1 MALNLS
7 RNTKV
12 FVSSVNGVPDSGGQ
26 YLTGYISDGGTGY
39 AVGDRV
45 EFNGNVTGI
54 VAEISGGG
62 GTGPVTKLHM
72 NGNGVGN
79 GLSAGTDLTEATA
92 FTLAGVASSGANLDV
107 EVVSAGSTTAV
118 TTEGS
123 RIATGRFVGNGDGAN
138 TFRIGVL
145 DGYSFSQG
153 SESTDVTINEAGAT
167 PSRGS
172 KRFNDSLPP
181 AEWSFGTY
189 VRPFIHGANS
199 WRAANTYD
207 MCENILWNALAGTA
221 ISGTGATAAAVTC
234 QVNADSTAITTGG
247 NVTFA
252 NSNAHEL
259 LKLNL
264 YFVLENTTYRL
275 NDAQIGTAEIDFSID
290 GIAQITWS
298 GSATTIDQV
307 TTATEDPYRY
317 ITVGIT
323 SAGTTTSIATADV
336 DTTLVEGYTYADSTG
351 PSDADYLRN
360 KLSALYLDVNAQGG
374 GASASGLDAKKY
386 DINITGGS
394 VSIENNVTYVT
405 PETIGVVDKPI
416 GSFTGARTIS
426 GSLTMYLDTK
436 ANGSNQLLS
445 DLAGATDLVSNSFD
459 MSLLMGQNYRT
470 TSLPGADRADNA
482 HAANDFVGPGVE
494 FFMPKC
500 HLSVPAIEVGDL
512 ISVSVEF
519 SAQGDTLLTTDEMSV
534 KYMGTTVHSDGA
546 ASATNPGYDHN
557 STANINYV
565 QTA

>member
-12 FVSSVNGVPDSGGQ
+12 FVSSVNGVPAAGGQ
-26 YLTGYISDGGTGY
+26 LLTGYISAGGSNY
-39 AVGDRV
+39 VAGDRV
-45 EFNGNVTGI
+45 EFSGATNGTAVNCTGI
-54 VAEISGGG
+54 VETVSSGA
-62 GTGPVTKLHM
+62 VTKL
-72 NGNGVGN
+72 NIPSNGIGNGIDA
-79 GLSAGTDLTEATA
+79 SEALTEATA
-92 FTLAGVASSGANLDV
+92 YTTLGVASSGAGCIV
-107 EVVSAGSTTAV
+107 EAV
-118 TTEGS
+118 TVGTETSPTTTEGS
-123 RIATGRFVGNGDGAN
+123 RTATGRFVGNGTGAN

-153 SESTDVTINEAGAT
+153 SESTDVTITEAGSA

-189 VRPFIHGANS
+189 VRPFIHGADS
-199 WRAANTYD
+199 WRAVNTYD

-221 ISGTGATAAAVTC
+221 ITGVSGAAVSCEANATA
-234 QVNADSTAITTGG
+234 SSITTGG
-247 NVTFA
+247 NVVFT

-307 TTATEDPYRY
+307 TTASEDPSKY
-317 ITVGIT
+317 ISVVTGSDASAQT
-323 SAGTTTSIATADV
+323 SGNT
-336 DTTLVEGYTYADSTG
+336 DTYTETYNYADSTG

-360 KLSALYLDVNAQGG
+360 KLSALYLDVNSQGG
-374 GASASGLDAKKY
+374 GASSQGLDAKTY

-394 VSIENNVTYVT
+394 ITVENNVTYVT

-426 GSLTMYLDTK
+426 GSLTMYLDNKTD
-436 ANGSNQLLS
+436 GSNQLLS
-445 DLAGATDLVSNSFD
+445 DLAGATDMVSNSFD
-459 MSLLMGQNYRT
+459 MSLLMG
-470 TSLPGADRADNA
+470 TSYESGRPGDNRG
-482 HAANDFVGPGVE
+482 ANGHLTGDFTGPGVE

-500 HLSVPAIEVGDL
+500 HLSVPAIEVADL

-519 SAQGDTLLTTDEMSV
+519 SAQGDTMLTTDEMSV
-534 KYMGTTVHSDGA
+534 KYLGTTVHSD
-546 ASATNPGYDHN
+546 STTGYDHTN
-557 STANINYV
+557 AANISV
-565 QTA
+565 AVGGLAS

>member
-12 FVSSVNGVPDSGGQ
+12 FVSSVNGVPAAGGH
-26 YLTGYISDGGTGY
+26 YLTGYISDGGTAY

-54 VAEISGGG
+54 VAEISGGSA
-62 GTGPVTKLHM
+62 TGPVTKIHI

-92 FTLAGVASSGANLDV
+92 YTLAGVASGGADLDV
-107 EVVSAGSTTAV
+107 EVVSAGDTTGV
-118 TTEGS
+118 TTTEGS
-123 RIATGRFVGNGDGAN
+123 RTATGRFVGNGDGAN

-153 SESTDVTINEAGAT
+153 SESTDVTITEAGAT

-189 VRPFIHGANS
+189 VRPFIHGASS

-221 ISGTGATAAAVTC
+221 ISTAVATTNAVTC
-234 QVNADSTAITTGG
+234 EVNADSTAITTGG

-323 SAGTTTSIATADV
+323 SAGTTTSVATADV
-336 DTTLVEGYTYADSTG
+336 DDTLVEGYTFADSTG

-360 KLSALYLDVNAQGG
+360 KLSALYLDVNVQGG
-374 GASASGLDAKKY
+374 GAASQGLDAKKY
-386 DINITGGS
+386 DINITGGNI
-394 VSIENNVTYVT
+394 SIENNVTYVT
-405 PETIGVVDKPI
+405 PETIGIVDKPI

-436 ANGSNQLLS
+436 VNGSNQLLS
-445 DLAGATDLVSNSFD
+445 DLAGASDLVSNSFD

-500 HLSVPAIEVGDL
+500 HLSVPAIEVSDL

-519 SAQGDTLLTTDEMSV
+519 SAQGSSLLTKDEMSV
-534 KYMGTTVHSDGA
+534 KYMGTVSHSQAGYKDTGTGDINV
-546 ASATNPGYDHN
+546 TN
-557 STANINYV
+557 TA
-565 QTA
+565 